1 MLLSNFPTLISTLK
15 NTHVG
20 RNAFGGGGMWGGSK
34 WGFRG
39 GYCWYLQNALFATGH
54 NIIKCVKFTRSMP

>member
-20 RNAFGGGGMWGGSK
+20 RNAFGGGGCGGEAS
-34 WGFRG
+34 GASGEGIAGTYRMH
-39 GYCWYLQNALFATGH
+39 YLQLDT
-54 NIIKCVKFTRSMP
+54 I